1 MDLGFYNAGLGLIG
15 SQDAYFHQY
24 LAENN
29 RHLQS
34 KNQSCEHME
43 LEKLKSG
50 WMQLKSE
57 SRLHYSQQNSPK
69 FRQTRPLT
77 EHNTYRCT

>member
-34 KNQSCEHME
+34 KNQSCEDME
-43 LEKLKSG
+43 LEKIEIR
-50 WMQLKSE
+50 MDA
-57 SRLHYSQQNSPK
+57 
-69 FRQTRPLT
+69 T
-77 EHNTYRCT
+77 